1 MADIVVLPLL
11 VSVPALVLV
20 AATIVDAVRRPDLR
34 AGGRIGWVVVA
45 ALLPVLGTFIYLLAR
60 PMRGPASLTGR
71 VNARTEALV
80 GLIRQHEAGAIS
92 PAAYREAKRRL
103 FSPTRPG

>member
-1 MADIVVLPLL
+1 MPDIVVLPLL

-34 AGGRIGWVVVA
+34 AGGRVGWVVVA

-60 PMRGPASLTGR
+60 PMRGPANVTAR
-71 VNARTEALV
+71 VNDRTEELV
-80 GLIRQHEAGAIS
+80 GLIRQHEAGDLS
-92 PAAYREAKRRL
+92 PGVYQEAKRRL
-103 FSPTRPG
+103 FSHAG